1 MGVLTQAL
9 IVAYAGVG
17 VLVTVG
23 YLPTMKDLYF
33 HRKRSANAQSYLI
46 WTVCTAITLLYSIF
60 ILPDTLF
67 RLVSG
72 LNFLCCALI
81 LALCVRLNYG
91 AKGSFSSG

>member
-1 MGVLTQAL
+1 MSVLTQAL

-33 HRKRSANAQSYLI
+33 HRKKSANTQSYLI

-81 LALCVRLNYG
+81 LALCLRLRYG
-91 AKGSFSSG
+91 AKSPLPAG